1 MYFSKMFVFPSNKWK
16 FYSFSWSFQ
25 YSLRHFWSHFE
36 TTLLSSK
43 SSHPHHERQRQQY
56 LERYEMCFFGK
67 AELNWVRRWDTGSG
81 HRNSETGT
89 ETGIVWG
96 EGDKLKQH
104 QHLKDLDI
112 CSPSTSTSININN
125 DSSRWESNLKIL
137 PQASLLL

>member
-1 MYFSKMFVFPSNKWK
+1 M
-16 FYSFSWSFQ
+16 
-25 YSLRHFWSHFE
+25 
-36 TTLLSSK
+36 
-43 SSHPHHERQRQQY
+43 
-56 LERYEMCFFGK
+56 
-67 AELNWVRRWDTGSG
+67 RRWDTGSG